1 VVAKRTLG
9 TTLTKGGTN
18 IGSLTNISTPEKSA
32 DTIETTTL
40 DITDGYKTFMQGIK
54 DGGEISVK
62 GFFDTSDAGQMSI
75 DAAFESGTLD
85 TYIIAFPATIG
96 ATFTFSGVIT
106 KFNPGEATVGDPMS
120 FELTIKV
127 SGKPTLATIASGG
140 LTALTLAGT
149 AGTLSPVF
157 SNAKFAY
164 AWSFTTD
171 ASITVTPTGVNH
183 TIKLYVDN
191 VYVQDI
197 NSGSASAAIAGFLA
211 ATSKQIDLVCFE
223 AGKTPKTYS
232 VVAIRTT

>member
-1 VVAKRTLG
+1 MGAKRALG
-9 TTLTKGGTN
+9 TTISKGGTN
-18 IGSLTNISTPEKSA
+18 IGGLTSIGTPEKSA
-32 DTIETTTL
+32 DMLETTTL
-40 DITDGYKTFMQGIK
+40 DITDGYKTYIQGIK

-62 GFFDTSDAGQMSI
+62 GFFDTADAGQMAL
-75 DAAFESGTLD
+75 DTAFEAGTLD
-85 TYIIAFPATIG
+85 TYIIAFPVSIG
-96 ATFTFSGVIT
+96 ATFTFSGIIT
-106 KFNPGEATVGDPMS
+106 KFTVGEVTIEDPLS
-120 FELTIKV
+120 FELTVKI
-127 SGKPTLATIASGG
+127 SGKPTLATVASGG
-140 LTALTLAGT
+140 LTALTLSGT
-149 AGTLSPVF
+149 AGALSPVF
-157 SNAKFAY
+157 GNAKYAY

-171 ASITVTPTGVNH
+171 ASITVTPTAALH